1 MNNKFYS
8 AAKSIINGKNKR
20 EYSRYIFITKDGE
33 QVVTNGIIAIKSFIY
48 NKECEQFPQKECP
61 PILENH
67 FSAEKTAVSL
77 KGLNLISNI
86 DKYLEKYPPDEIHN
100 QSPIVIDDEIFNAAY
115 IAKYRKFFGPKEEIK
130 YSLSQINKYA
140 SILHIQSPLYE
151 IIICGIQKNSAAAE
165 KAIKNTTNFS
175 TTTIS
180 HNTLFKH

>member
-1 MNNKFYS
+1 MNNKFYNV
-8 AAKSIINGKNKR
+8 AKRLINGKNKR

-48 NKECEQFPQKECP
+48 NKECEQFPQNNCP
-61 PILENH
+61 QILENH

-86 DKYLEKYPPDEIHN
+86 DKYLEKYPPDEIYN
-100 QSPIVIDDEIFNAAY
+100 QSPIVIDDRIFNAVY
-115 IAKYRKFFGPKEEIK
+115 IENYKKFFGPKEKIS
-130 YSLSQINKYA
+130 YYLSQLNNSA

-151 IIICGIQKNSAAAE
+151 IIICGIQKNSPAAE
-165 KAIKNTTNFS
+165 TAIKNTTNFS
-175 TTTIS
+175 TTIS

>member
-1 MNNKFYS
+1 MTNKFYS
-8 AAKSIINGKNKR
+8 AAKSIINGKNKK

-33 QVVTNGIIAIKSFIY
+33 QIATNGIIAIKSFIY

-61 PILENH
+61 QILENH

-86 DKYLEKYPPDEIHN
+86 DKYIEKYPPDKIYN
-100 QSPIVIDDEIFNAAY
+100 QSPIVIDDEIFDAAY

-130 YSLSQINKYA
+130 YSLSKLNNNA

-151 IIICGIQKNSAAAE
+151 IIICGIQKKFAGGRKSY
-165 KAIKNTTNFS
+165 
-175 TTTIS
+175 
-180 HNTLFKH
+180 